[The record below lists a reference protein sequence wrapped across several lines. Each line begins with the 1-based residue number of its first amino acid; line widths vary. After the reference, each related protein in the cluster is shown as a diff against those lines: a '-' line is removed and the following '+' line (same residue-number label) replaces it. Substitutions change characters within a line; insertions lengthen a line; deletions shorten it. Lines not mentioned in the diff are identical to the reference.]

1 MNDCISIVV
10 KSVGSAVGMVDEE
23 RIESV
28 MVLMKLVEGYVR

>member
-10 KSVGSAVGMVDEE
+10 KSAGSTVGMVDGE

-28 MVLMKLVEGYVR
+28 MVLMGLVKGYVR